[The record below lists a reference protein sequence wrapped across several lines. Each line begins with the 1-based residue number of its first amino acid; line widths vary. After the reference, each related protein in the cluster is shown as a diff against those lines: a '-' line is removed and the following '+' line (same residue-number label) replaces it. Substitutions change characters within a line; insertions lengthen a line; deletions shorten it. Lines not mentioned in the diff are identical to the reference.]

1 MKIQSNGHVKRGRR
15 RGRGG
20 GGDTQIVGENSS
32 VVRVTRVR
40 ATHCEVHDDV
50 MRSGVELGEVGGH
63 AGPR

>member
-1 MKIQSNGHVKRGRR
+1 MGTSREE
-15 RGRGG
+15 GG
-20 GGDTQIVGENSS
+20 EGEAEGERGDTQIVGENSS
-32 VVRVTRVR
+32 VVRITRVR